1 MNDQNKGI
9 DAQIAEAAR
18 ELYHAPPATPG
29 EEMWSVVE
37 SRLESDATVVPIDSL
52 AKRRTPG
59 RMGWWIG
66 IAAALAIGLGL
77 GRLTLGP
84 TSSGD
89 TVAESAVP
97 AGSGAE
103 RSTLPYMLATNNHL
117 NRAESFLTAVKT
129 DRTSGW
135 DNPEIGT
142 WARSL
147 LSRTRLLMATPA
159 AEGREM
165 EALLDDL
172 ELMLMQIVVTAD
184 TEDPQ
189 ESWIVDQGLE
199 DSDLLLRLRSAAS
212 RNDRPVSGPTF
223 PTL

>member
-1 MNDQNKGI
+1 
-9 DAQIAEAAR
+9 
-18 ELYHAPPATPG
+18 
-29 EEMWSVVE
+29 
-37 SRLESDATVVPIDSL
+37 
-52 AKRRTPG
+52 
-59 RMGWWIG
+59 MGWWIG

-84 TSSGD
+84 TSLGD
-89 TVAESAVP
+89 TVAESAVRT
-97 AGSGAE
+97 GSGAE
-103 RSTLPYMLATNNHL
+103 RSTPPYMLATNNHL
-117 NRAESFLTAVKT
+117 NSAESFLTAVKT

-147 LSRTRLLMATPA
+147 LSRTRVLMATPA
-159 AEGREM
+159 AERPEVK
-165 EALLDDL
+165 ALLDDL

-189 ESWIVDQGLE
+189 ESWIVDQSLE
-199 DSDLLLRLRSAAS
+199 EGDLLLRLRSAAS